1 MTADTQQTPSIGPW
15 LRDNPTNGNHY
26 EIQVATDGSGTVQV
40 YQTDGVTKIGGT
52 GTIADCNLT
61 H

>member
-1 MTADTQQTPSIGPW
+1 MADTFVSPSVGPW
-15 LRDNPTNGNHY
+15 LRDDPINGNHY
-26 EIQVATDGSGTVQV
+26 EIQVSTDGHGIVQV
-40 YQTDGVTKIGGT
+40 YQTDGVTPIGNT